1 MFLLQKIQKLFK
13 KKKEKEKDLNSNRN
27 SNDDYLL
34 KRLAL
39 DRIENATEI
48 HWIHI
53 GKWIQGLKLEKEKKT
68 PQKTT
73 L

>member
-13 KKKEKEKDLNSNRN
+13 RKEKEKEKDLNSNRN

-48 HWIHI
+48 H
-53 GKWIQGLKLEKEKKT
+53 
-68 PQKTT
+68 
-73 L
+73 